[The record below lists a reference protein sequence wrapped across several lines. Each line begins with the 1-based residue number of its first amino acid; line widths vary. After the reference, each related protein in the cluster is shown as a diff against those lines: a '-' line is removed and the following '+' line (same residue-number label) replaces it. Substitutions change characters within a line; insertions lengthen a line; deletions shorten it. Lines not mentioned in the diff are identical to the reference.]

1 MAISPYALFIYIIYT
16 KVSMIYT
23 NDIQEKGVKM
33 ANKYYRLS
41 DESVKKLHQIM
52 EEKMI
57 KTETA
62 AIEFLIESY
71 GGDEELAEK
80 IVDTLFER
88 DKAFRERI
96 RWATRTAETN
106 TYMLLDGLNTILLDR
121 GNEYCS
127 HIEVTM
133 SPVLKQSQDKI
144 KERLAHFKQEK
155 DNRERKRREG

>member
-1 MAISPYALFIYIIYT
+1 
-16 KVSMIYT
+16 MIYT

>member
-1 MAISPYALFIYIIYT
+1 MSNIRKHF
-16 KVSMIYT
+16 
-23 NDIQEKGVKM
+23 
-33 ANKYYRLS
+33 RLS
-41 DESVKKLHQIM
+41 EASIIKLHEIM
-52 EEKMI
+52 EDKNI

-62 AIEFLIESY
+62 AIEFLIEGY
-71 GGDEELAEK
+71 GKNKELADE

-88 DKAFRERI
+88 DKAFRERV
-96 RWATRTAETN
+96 RWATRAAETN

>member
-1 MAISPYALFIYIIYT
+1 
-16 KVSMIYT
+16 MIYT
-23 NDIQEKGVKM
+23 NDIQKKGVKM

-41 DESVKKLHQIM
+41 DESIKKLHQIM

-71 GGDEELAEK
+71 GGNEELAEK

-88 DKAFRERI
+88 DKAFRERV
-96 RWATRTAETN
+96 RWATRAAETN

-133 SPVLKQSQDKI
+133 SPVLKQSHDKI